1 MSNISCILYPPTLDF
16 DYLVQRPQQ
25 IMKSFSQLGTTSYY
39 INWPGPNMRRNK
51 GIEQINPNF
60 FLFNNVDPD
69 PYLKE
74 VNPVVY
80 YTSAAH
86 SDMINNYQPALV
98 VFDSVDEPS
107 GEFEGWKPYY
117 EHAVKTADV
126 VLATSQKLFNMAKAL
141 NANTYLI
148 PNGCDYDYFSQAST
162 RTLPVPQEMQN
173 LPRPI
178 IGYIGV
184 LATWCDFVLIDQM
197 ARNFPHYS
205 FVMIG
210 PKYNISDLPQQPNLH
225 WLGFKPYTELAY
237 YTQMFDVGI
246 IPFKLTSMVEAV
258 NPIKM
263 WEYMAVG
270 MPVVTT
276 ALPEA
281 KQYEGLIYY
290 SNNYNEFFSNIT
302 RALADTSPERRE
314 QRMELAKRNS
324 WRERAQQI
332 INIIENHLAAK
343 GIDRSRPMPELKATP
358 GKASNRVGSY
368 RIDLAPSRQLTISR
382 GTSYKFR
389 VGKTTAIIFGRK
401 AGNKNATASR
411 GTMIINSRV
420 AFRYTTVRVRRS
432 A

>member
-25 IMKSFSQLGTTSYY
+25 IMKSFSQLGRTSYY

-51 GIEQINPNF
+51 GIEQISPNL
-60 FLFNNVDPD
+60 FLFNNVDPA
-69 PYLKE
+69 PYLKK

-86 SDMINNYQPALV
+86 SDMVNNYRPALV

-117 EHAVKTADV
+117 EHAVRTADI
-126 VLATSQKLFNMAKAL
+126 VLATSQKLFNMAKGI
-141 NANTYLI
+141 NTNTYLI

-162 RTLPVPQEMQN
+162 RTLPVPQELQN

-178 IGYIGV
+178 IGYVGV
-184 LATWCDFVLIDQM
+184 LATWCDFDLVDQM

-210 PKYNISDLPQQPNLH
+210 PKYNVSDLPQHPNLH
-225 WLGFKPYTELAY
+225 WLGFKPYHELAY

-246 IPFKLTSMVEAV
+246 IPFQLTSMVEAV

-281 KQYEGLIYY
+281 KQYEGLVYY

-302 RALADTSPERRE
+302 RALADTSPELRE
-314 QRMELAKRNS
+314 QRMELARRNS
-324 WRERAQQI
+324 WLERAQQI
-332 INIIENHLAAK
+332 INVIEDHLAAK
-343 GIDRSRPMPELKATP
+343 GINQARPMPELKA
-358 GKASNRVGSY
+358 ASGRPPNRGGSY
-368 RIDLAPSRQLTISR
+368 RIDLAPSRQLKISSK
-382 GTSYKFR
+382 TSYKFK
-389 VGKTTAIIFGRK
+389 VGKTTAIVFGK
-401 AGNKNATASR
+401 KTGSKNAAVRR
-411 GTMIINSRV
+411 GTMIINSRS
-420 AFRYTTVRVRRS
+420 AFRYTTARVRRS

>member
-25 IMKSFSQLGTTSYY
+25 IMKGFSQLGTPSYY
-39 INWPGPNMRRNK
+39 INWPGPNMKRNK
-51 GIEQINPNF
+51 GIEQVSPNL
-60 FLFNNVDPD
+60 FLFNNVDPN
-69 PYLKE
+69 PYLAKI
-74 VNPVVY
+74 NPVVY

-86 SDMINNYQPALV
+86 SDMVNNYRPSLI

-107 GEFEGWKPYY
+107 GEFEGWKPFYD
-117 EHAVKTADV
+117 HAVKTADV
-126 VLATSQKLFNMAKAL
+126 VLATSQKLYHMAKAL

-148 PNGCDYDYFSQAST
+148 PNGCDYDYFSQASS

-184 LATWCDFVLIDQM
+184 LATWCDFDLVDQM
-197 ARNFPHYS
+197 ARNFPNFS

-210 PKYNISDLPQQPNLH
+210 PKYNVSEVPQHPNLH

-237 YTQMFDVGI
+237 YAQMFDVGI
-246 IPFKLTSMVEAV
+246 IPFKISSMIEAV

-290 SNNYNEFFSNIT
+290 SGNYNEFFSNIT
-302 RALADTSPERRE
+302 RAIADTSPERCE
-314 QRMELAKRNS
+314 QRMELARSNS

-332 INIIENHLAAK
+332 LTIIQNHLAAK
-343 GIDRSRPMPELKATP
+343 GIDKAKPLPELNASKDNASKAF
-358 GKASNRVGSY
+358 GSY
-368 RIDLAPSRQLTISR
+368 RINLSPSRQLIISR
-382 GTSYKFR
+382 GASFKFR
-389 VGKTTAIIFGRK
+389 VGSTPNIVFGRR
-401 AGNKNATASR
+401 AGSTQTTASR
-411 GTMIINSRV
+411 GNMIIHNRV
-420 AFRYTTVRVRRS
+420 AFRYQTERFRRS

>member
-25 IMKSFSQLGTTSYY
+25 IMKGFSQLGTTAYY
-39 INWPGPNMRRNK
+39 INWPGPNMKRGK
-51 GIEQINPNF
+51 GIEEVNPNL
-60 FLFNNVDPD
+60 FLFSNVDPD
-69 PYLKE
+69 PYLNRI
-74 VNPVVY
+74 NPVVY

-86 SDMINNYQPALV
+86 SDMVRNYRPSLI

-117 EHAVKTADV
+117 DHAVRTADV
-126 VLATSQKLFNMAKAL
+126 VLATSQKLYNMARML

-148 PNGCDYDYFSQAST
+148 PNGCDYEYFSQASS
-162 RTLPVPQEMQN
+162 RTLPIPAEMQN

-184 LATWCDFVLIDQM
+184 LATWCDFELIDQM
-197 ARNFPHYS
+197 ARNFPNYS

-210 PKYNISDLPQQPNLH
+210 PKYNVNELPQHPNLH
-225 WLGFKPYTELAY
+225 WLGFRHYSELVHYA
-237 YTQMFDVGI
+237 QMFDVGI

-281 KQYEGLIYY
+281 KQYEGLVYHSNGY
-290 SNNYNEFFSNIT
+290 SEFFSNIT
-302 RALADTSPERRE
+302 RALADTSAERRRE
-314 QRMELAKRNS
+314 RMELAERNS
-324 WRERAQQI
+324 WRERSQEI
-332 INIIENHLAAK
+332 INIIEKHLAAK
-343 GIDRSRPMPELKATP
+343 GVNQAPVSPDIDPAKNSARSF
-358 GKASNRVGSY
+358 GSY
-368 RIDLAPSRQLTISR
+368 RINLAPSRFLIIPRKTA
-382 GTSYKFR
+382 YKFR
-389 VGKTTAIIFGRK
+389 IGSRSTIIFGSKSGGGKVFRQV
-401 AGNKNATASR
+401 AMNITSR
-411 GTMIINSRV
+411 I
-420 AFRYTTVRVRRS
+420 AFRYQTERARRS

>member
-25 IMKSFSQLGTTSYY
+25 IMKGFSQLGTPAYY
-39 INWPGPNMRRNK
+39 INWPGPNMKRSK
-51 GIEQINPNF
+51 GIEQVSPNL
-60 FLFNNVDPD
+60 FLFNNVDPA
-69 PYLKE
+69 PYLSQI
-74 VNPVVY
+74 NPVVY

-86 SDMINNYQPALV
+86 SDMVKNYKPSLI

-117 EHAVKTADV
+117 DHAVRTADV
-126 VLATSQKLFNMAKAL
+126 VLATSQKLFNMAKML
-141 NANTYLI
+141 NVNTYLI
-148 PNGCDYDYFSQAST
+148 PNGCDFEFFSQASP
-162 RTLPVPQEMQN
+162 RNLPIPQEMQDIK
-173 LPRPI
+173 RPI

-184 LATWCDFVLIDQM
+184 LATWCDFELIDQM
-197 ARNFPHYS
+197 AMNFPNYS

-210 PKYNISDLPQQPNLH
+210 PKYNISDLPQRTNLH
-225 WLGFKPYTELAY
+225 WLGFRHYTELVY
-237 YTQMFDVGI
+237 YAQMFDVGI
-246 IPFKLTSMVEAV
+246 IPFKMSSMVEAV

-281 KQYEGLIYY
+281 KQFEGLIYY
-290 SNNYNEFFSNIT
+290 SNDYNEFFSNIT
-302 RALADTSPERRE
+302 RALADDSPERRQ
-314 QRMELAKRNS
+314 QRMELARSNS

-332 INIIENHLAAK
+332 INIIQSHLAAK
-343 GIDRSRPMPELKATP
+343 GIEKAGPLPDIKSLKDNSP
-358 GKASNRVGSY
+358 KSHGSY
-368 RIDLAPSRQLTISR
+368 RINLAPSRQLIISR

-389 VGKTTAIIFGRK
+389 VGSKPAIVFGKKPRSTQVIQR
-401 AGNKNATASR
+401 GVLSIKNR
-411 GTMIINSRV
+411 I
-420 AFRYTTVRVRRS
+420 AFRFQTARFRRS